1 MFTNNIIENAKKL
14 HLIQQPNHVFKE
26 NFIYNLVHLLSSV
39 KFSISLVFRLVISK
53 NNEYFISYGS
63 LIAHIEQS
71 LHIYNIWICFVQTY
85 KTQS

>member
-39 KFSISLVFRLVISK
+39 KFSISLVFRLLISK
-53 NNEYFISYGS
+53 NN
-63 LIAHIEQS
+63 
-71 LHIYNIWICFVQTY
+71 
-85 KTQS
+85 K

>member
-1 MFTNNIIENAKKL
+1 MFTNNIIENSKKL

-26 NFIYNLVHLLSSV
+26 NLYNLVHLLSSV
-39 KFSISLVFRLVISK
+39 KFSISLVFRLLISK

-71 LHIYNIWICFVQTY
+71 LHIYNIWISFVQTY
-85 KTQS
+85 KTKY